1 MNWHDGLVLTWQLH
15 SCGFKPW
22 EIAPFKRQN

>member
-15 SCGFKPW
+15 GCGFKPW
-22 EIAPFKRQN
+22 GT